1 MKTIDVPVL
10 TDSFVHRIAARSVY
24 SVRREIKNEV
34 GSFVRDFED
43 WFDGPKQVAVRLADR
58 LACAE
63 ECLRSELG
71 FAEYRRLVKEMQD

>member
-10 TDSFVHRIAARSVY
+10 TDSFVHRIATRSVY

-34 GSFVRDFED
+34 GSFVLDFED

-63 ECLRSELG
+63 ECIRKEIDWSG
-71 FAEYRRLVKEMQD
+71 YRRLVKEMQD